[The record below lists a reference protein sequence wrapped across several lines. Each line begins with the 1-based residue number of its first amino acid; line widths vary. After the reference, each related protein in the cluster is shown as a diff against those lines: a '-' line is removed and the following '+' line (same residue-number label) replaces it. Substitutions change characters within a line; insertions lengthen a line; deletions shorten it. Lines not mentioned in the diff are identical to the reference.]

1 MVSYVY
7 EQNGKNVFGSMILT
21 QEDGYAPITQDVLK
35 MAVNAIREALELPES
50 VNIMPLGFYR
60 LEGEK

>member
-1 MVSYVY
+1 MSNQFMVSYVY
-7 EQNGKNVFGSMILT
+7 E

-50 VNIMPLGFYR
+50 VNIMPLGFFR
-60 LEGEK
+60 LEEGEK